1 MGGWGRG
8 GDVCCDLEDE
18 EGPISSMQGE
28 EGSLAKAEKGREHV
42 WALIPRRHYTK
53 EGERQKVI
61 VDSRRAAADMCGG
74 TNDPATCFPFFCSL
88 RVFRHILLSSSSSL
102 LMMAMMGLDRSSL
115 SPSLHHH
122 VSFSLSPSLAWCRKV
137 SFRQRSPSLPSSP
150 PREKDG
156 WEQGGGGWRGDT
168 LE

>member
-1 MGGWGRG
+1 MGGWVGGWGRG

-61 VDSRRAAADMCGG
+61 VDSRRAATDMCGG
-74 TNDPATCFPFFCSL
+74 TNDPATCFPGFFVPWGYFVIYC
-88 RVFRHILLSSSSSL
+88 FRPPPP
-102 LMMAMMGLDRSSL
+102 
-115 SPSLHHH
+115 PS
-122 VSFSLSPSLAWCRKV
+122 
-137 SFRQRSPSLPSSP
+137 
-150 PREKDG
+150 
-156 WEQGGGGWRGDT
+156 
-168 LE
+168 